1 MGIDIKDELSR
12 FDTFLSEDGNI
23 NIVFSGIFGIGK
35 TYFLRKYFENN
46 DKYIPIYLTPIN
58 YIVSS
63 NEDIFEY
70 IKVDILFELIRVGA
84 NFKKEECSF
93 SLATQM
99 YILES
104 SNKLL
109 ANLLKMTEKIKFGT
123 DFLEKIINFKR
134 EIEDYKKDI
143 SIDEEEDAIGFLRSY
158 TEQSGTIFEDNAIT
172 QLIRNLINSLKNSE
186 KEIVLIID
194 DLDRIDPEHIFRILN
209 VLSAHDNF
217 YETNEHKFG

>member
-123 DFLEKIINFKR
+123 DFLEKSS
-134 EIEDYKKDI
+134 I
-143 SIDEEEDAIGFLRSY
+143 S
-158 TEQSGTIFEDNAIT
+158 
-172 QLIRNLINSLKNSE
+172 KE
-186 KEIVLIID
+186 K
-194 DLDRIDPEHIFRILN
+194 
-209 VLSAHDNF
+209 
-217 YETNEHKFG
+217 